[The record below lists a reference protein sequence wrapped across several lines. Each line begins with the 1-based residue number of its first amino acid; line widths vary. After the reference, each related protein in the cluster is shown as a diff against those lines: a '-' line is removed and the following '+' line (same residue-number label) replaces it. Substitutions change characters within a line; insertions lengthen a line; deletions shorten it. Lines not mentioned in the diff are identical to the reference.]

1 MKKLV
6 LTVLIASLFSTS
18 AFAYE
23 YKIVHQA
30 IGCITNE
37 DHSKLTNYA
46 IQKDEEALKKFLTL
60 KLVTGECTVFSVNEP
75 VNVTDTALF
84 SGMIQIRRRGEIKE
98 FWTNFEYVKSV
109 DEPKPV
115 EPQKSVEQVKVQM
128 TPQLKKEIESKKCTD
143 LKNDSEVMVCLN
155 KLYSKN

>member
-1 MKKLV
+1 MKKLIFTAV
-6 LTVLIASLFSTS
+6 VISLFSTS
-18 AFAYE
+18 AFAYD

-37 DHSKLTNYA
+37 DHSRLTNYA

-60 KLVTGECTVFSVNEP
+60 KLVTDECTVFSVGEP

-98 FWTNFEYVKSV
+98 FWTNFEYVKSA
-109 DEPKPV
+109 DEPKHVETPKPV
-115 EPQKSVEQVKVQM
+115 EPPKEL
-128 TPQLKKEIESKKCTD
+128 TPKEKQALESKKCTD
-143 LKNDSEVMVCLN
+143 LTDNAEVVVCLN
-155 KLYSKN
+155 KLFSKK

>member
-6 LTVLIASLFSTS
+6 LTALVISLFSTS
-18 AFAYE
+18 VFAYE

-30 IGCITNE
+30 VGCITNE
-37 DHSKLTNYA
+37 DHSKFTNYL

-84 SGMIQIRRRGEIKE
+84 SGMIQIRRHGEIKE

-109 DEPKPV
+109 DQPKPI
-115 EPQKSVEQVKVQM
+115 EPPKPVEQVKVQM
-128 TPQLKKEIESKKCTD
+128 TPQLKKEMESKKCVE
-143 LKNDSEVMVCLN
+143 LQNDSEVMACLN
-155 KLYSKN
+155 KIYSKN